1 MDSPMR
7 IGPALAYRE
16 TGEFGRSVA
25 DLTKAISLEP
35 KNGQLYADRGRVYEK
50 VGQQSKATRDYE
62 KAKTL
67 GYKSGQ
73 SKNAVSL

>member
-1 MDSPMR
+1 MASFTRSP
-7 IGPALAYRE
+7 AQE
-16 TGEFGRSVA
+16 T
-25 DLTKAISLEP
+25 
-35 KNGQLYADRGRVYEK
+35 EK